1 MDYGHR
7 VEELKEK
14 VAQACLKAG
23 REPQEVTIIAAT
35 KYAEAE
41 SIQEIIDCGII
52 NLGENRAQDLVEK
65 ASLVKKDAVWH
76 FIGHLQ
82 SRKAKIVVPL
92 VEYIHS
98 IDKISTLE
106 KVNLEAGKN
115 NKVQKVLI
123 EVNVSG
129 EESKYGAEPGQLE
142 ELFGE
147 AIKLSHVEVRGFM
160 AMAPLSRDIDYIRDI
175 FRELRVLR
183 DNYSRKFSQL
193 ALTEL
198 SMGMSNDYT
207 IAIEEG
213 ATMIRVG
220 SVLFK

>member
-82 SRKAKIVVPL
+82 SR
-92 VEYIHS
+92 
-98 IDKISTLE
+98 
-106 KVNLEAGKN
+106 
-115 NKVQKVLI
+115 
-123 EVNVSG
+123 
-129 EESKYGAEPGQLE
+129 
-142 ELFGE
+142 
-147 AIKLSHVEVRGFM
+147 
-160 AMAPLSRDIDYIRDI
+160 
-175 FRELRVLR
+175 
-183 DNYSRKFSQL
+183 
-193 ALTEL
+193 
-198 SMGMSNDYT
+198 
-207 IAIEEG
+207 
-213 ATMIRVG
+213 
-220 SVLFK
+220 